1 MKVSFSWLADYVDIG
16 MPASEL
22 ADALT
27 MAGLEVEAV
36 WDRYDYLRTVK
47 VGRISR
53 VAPHPNADRLRLC
66 EVDIGDRR
74 VQVVCGAPNAA
85 EGMLS
90 PLALPGTELPGG
102 ARMEKS
108 VIRGET
114 SEGMLCSGGELMLGT
129 DRSGLMVLEPGLT
142 PGAPIADALNLSDI
156 VFEIG
161 LTPNRPDCLSIIGIA
176 REAAAIQGTNLRQP
190 EIAPPQGEGDARK
203 ATSVTIHAPDHCP
216 RYAARSIEGIR
227 IGPSPD
233 WLRDRLLSIGLKPIN
248 NVVDVTN
255 FVMMEMGQPL
265 HAFDLDF
272 LAGDRI
278 IVRLAHAG
286 ERFTT
291 LDEKERT
298 LDEGM
303 LMICDAEKPVAVG
316 GVMGGLDSEIQD
328 STTRVLIESACFDPV
343 SIRKTAKKL
352 GLATDASHRFERG
365 VDPEGTLRAI
375 DRAAQ
380 LMLEVAGGTLIQG
393 VVDERPKRVGPER
406 IDLSVAAAQRLLG
419 IDLDRETVTDL
430 LRSIGFSVDP
440 VDADGL
446 SVMPPSFRVDVTRPQ
461 DLMEEA
467 ARLYGYNRIPITSPL
482 MPAEAKVP
490 SASLQLRNRIRDL
503 MTGFGFTEA
512 VNYSFIQPDA
522 PDRLRLP
529 EADPRRN
536 AVAILNPLTE
546 DQSVMRTALL
556 PGLLSNMGWNL
567 ARQVRDLKL
576 FEVGKVFIGKK
587 GDDLPDEPQMAAGLW
602 TGNRTAPTWLAK
614 ETPCDFYDIKGVV
627 EGLLTGLRI
636 RDARFTRLPDDDCFY
651 TRPGHTARILVGDAG
666 IGLVGEVHPETLRRF
681 DLKGTAFYFELNL
694 DRLLPLVPE
703 VRQTADIPR
712 YPAVDRDIT
721 LIIDKATEAAAVRD
735 AIWGSGIDSSID
747 SGISGVDLIEAI
759 AFLDAYEGKNI
770 PSGYR
775 SLSFRITY
783 RSPEETLEDERV
795 SVVHKAIAD
804 HLLQTFKATLP
815 TDR

>member
-1 MKVSFSWLADYVDIG
+1 MRVSFSWLADYVDID

-36 WDRYDYLRTVK
+36 WDRYEYLRTVK
-47 VGRISR
+47 VGRIAR

-66 EVDIGDRR
+66 EVDIGDRQ
-74 VQVVCGAPNAA
+74 VKVVCGAPNAA

-102 ARMEKS
+102 MRMEKS

-114 SEGMLCSGGELMLGT
+114 SEGMLCSGGELMMGT
-129 DRSGLMVLEPGLT
+129 DRSGLMAMDPGLT
-142 PGAPIADALNLSDI
+142 PGAPLTEALGLSDT

-176 REAAAIQGTNLRQP
+176 REVAAIQGTALRQP
-190 EIAPPQGEGDARK
+190 DIALPSGNGDARK
-203 ATSVTIHAPDHCP
+203 ATSVTIQAPDHCP
-216 RYAARSIEGIR
+216 RYAARLIEGIR

-233 WLRDRLLSIGLKPIN
+233 WLRDRLLSIGLKPIS

-272 LAGDRI
+272 LAGERI
-278 IVRLAHAG
+278 VVRLARAG

-298 LDEGM
+298 LDDEM

-316 GVMGGLDSEIQD
+316 GVMGGLNSEIQET
-328 STTRVLIESACFDPV
+328 TTRVLIESAYFDPI

-380 LMLEVAGGTLIQG
+380 LMLEVGGGTLVEGI
-393 VVDERPKRVGPER
+393 VDERPKRVGPDR
-406 IDLSVAAAQRLLG
+406 IDLSVSATNRLLG
-419 IDLDRETVTDL
+419 IDVDDSTVTDL
-430 LRSIGFSVDP
+430 LRSIGFEVEP
-440 VDADGL
+440 VDADRL
-446 SVMPPSFRVDVTRPQ
+446 SVLPPSFRVDVTRPQ
-461 DLMEEA
+461 DLMEEV
-467 ARLYGYNRIPITSPL
+467 ARLYGYNRIPTTSPL
-482 MPAEAKVP
+482 MPAEAKLP
-490 SASLQLRNRIRDL
+490 SASLRLRNRIRDL

-529 EADPRRN
+529 DGDPRRN
-536 AVAILNPLTE
+536 GVAVLNPLTE
-546 DQSVMRTALL
+546 DQSVMRTSLL
-556 PGLLSNMGWNL
+556 PGLLGNMGWNR

-576 FEVGKVFIGKK
+576 FEVGKVFIGKT

-602 TGNRTAPTWLAK
+602 TGNRTAPIWLAK
-614 ETPCDFYDIKGVV
+614 EIPCDFYDIKGVV
-627 EGLLTGLRI
+627 EGLLEGLRI
-636 RDARFTRLPDDDCFY
+636 WDARFTRMADDDCLF
-651 TRPGHTARILVGDAG
+651 TRPGHTARIRVGDAD
-666 IGLVGEVHPETLRRF
+666 IGRVGEVHPETLSRF
-681 DLKGTAFYFELNL
+681 DLKGTAFYFELDL

-721 LIIDKATEAAAVRD
+721 LIIGKETEAAAVRD
-735 AIWGSGIDSSID
+735 AVRNSGIP
-747 SGISGVDLIEAI
+747 GVDLIEAVT
-759 AFLDAYEGKNI
+759 FLDAYEGKNI
-770 PSGYR
+770 PSGRR

-783 RSPEETLEDERV
+783 RSPEGTLEDERV
-795 SVVHKAIAD
+795 NAVHKAIAD
-804 HLLQTFKATLP
+804 RLLQDFKATLP

>member
-1 MKVSFSWLADYVDIG
+1 MRVSFSWLADYVTIT

-36 WDRYDYLRTVK
+36 WDRYDYLQAVR
-47 VGRISR
+47 VGRIAR

-66 EVDIGDRR
+66 EVDLGDRR

-102 ARMEKS
+102 GRMEQS

-129 DRSGLMVLEPGLT
+129 DRSGLMALDPGLT
-142 PGAPIADALNLSDI
+142 PGAPLAEAMGLSDT

-161 LTPNRPDCLSIIGIA
+161 LTPNRPDCLSLIGIA
-176 REAAAIQGTNLRQP
+176 REVAAIQGTPLRTP
-190 EIAPPQGEGDARK
+190 DIGLPPGRGNAHE
-203 ATSVTIHAPDHCP
+203 ATAVTIGAPDHCP
-216 RYAARSIEGIR
+216 RYAARLIEGIR

-255 FVMMEMGQPL
+255 FVMMETGQPL

-272 LAGDRI
+272 LAGERI
-278 IVRLAHAG
+278 VVRLASPG

-291 LDEKERT
+291 LDEKERS

-303 LMICDAEKPVAVG
+303 LLICDAEKPVAVG
-316 GVMGGLDSEIQD
+316 GVMGGLNSEIQET
-328 STTRVLIESACFDPV
+328 TTRVLLESAYFDPV

-380 LMLEVAGGTLIQG
+380 LILDVAGGTLIEG

-406 IDLSVAAAQRLLG
+406 IDLSVSATNELLG
-419 IDLDRETVTDL
+419 IQVTDDTVRER

-440 VDADGL
+440 AGPDRL
-446 SVMPPSFRVDVTRPQ
+446 SVLPPSFRVDVTRPQ
-461 DLMEEA
+461 DLMEEV
-467 ARLYGYNRIPITSPL
+467 ARLYGYNRIPTTSPL
-482 MPAEAKVP
+482 MPAEARVP
-490 SASLQLRNRIRDL
+490 SASLLLRNRIRDL

-512 VNYSFIQPDA
+512 INYSFIQPDA
-522 PDRLRLP
+522 PDRLRMP
-529 EADPRRN
+529 EGDPRRN
-536 AVAILNPLTE
+536 GVALRNPLTE
-546 DQSVMRTALL
+546 DQSVMRTSLL
-556 PGLLSNMGWNL
+556 PGLLSNMGWNR

-576 FEVGKVFIGKK
+576 FEVGKVFIGNRSKE
-587 GDDLPDEPQMAAGLW
+587 LPDEPQMAAGLW
-602 TGNRTAPTWLAK
+602 TGNRTAPTWLAR
-614 ETPCDFYDIKGVV
+614 ETSCDFFDMKGIV
-627 EGLLTGLRI
+627 EGLLEGLRI
-636 RDARFTRLPDDDCFY
+636 RDARFTRMPDDRCCY
-651 TRPGHTARILVGDAG
+651 TRTGHTARIRVADTE
-666 IGLVGEVHPETLRRF
+666 IGQVGEVHPETLRRF
-681 DLKGTAFYFELNL
+681 DLKGTAFYFELDL

-721 LIIDKATEAAAVRD
+721 LIIDKGTEAAAVRD
-735 AIWGSGIDSSID
+735 AIRSSGIA
-747 SGISGVDLIEAI
+747 GADLIEAI
-759 AFLDAYEGKNI
+759 TFLDAYEGKNI
-770 PSGYR
+770 PAGHR

-783 RSPEETLEDERV
+783 RSPEETLEDDRV
-795 SVVHKAIAD
+795 NTIHKSIAD
-804 HLLQTFKATLP
+804 HLLDAFKATLP